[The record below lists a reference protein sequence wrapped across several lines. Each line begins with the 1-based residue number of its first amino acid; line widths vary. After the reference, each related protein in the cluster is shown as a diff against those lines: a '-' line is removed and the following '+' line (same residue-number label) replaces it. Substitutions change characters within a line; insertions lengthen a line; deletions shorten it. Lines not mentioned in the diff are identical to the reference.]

1 MQLDDQYILP
11 INAPEM
17 DELFQLICQKKLD
30 MTEDPRF
37 YEEFSIDPDE
47 VKYSEDYRRIGRLAK
62 IPEGL
67 AQLLTPE
74 NANRLR
80 LLVVDEPGATDKTE
94 KLSTA
99 LEKINMAEFNKY
111 RKPEYFTDG
120 NISYISRI
128 IKLPIIQFLVNP
140 PDPALKT
147 IVATYGSL
155 PFREGVVIFVPDAE
169 QGPGFVVLA
178 DQRKP
183 QIPIDY
189 IEGVLKEMIL
199 KTKPRRPILERKMP
213 EAKPA
218 LQMPENSNDEES
230 AEPPIQ
236 QAKPKVV
243 MPANSNSEEEEEVS
257 EDEAPPVTQPKPK
270 VVMTANSNNSNNEEV
285 TFVEKTVPRRLVLP
299 ENSVEESNEES
310 NQEVSSSKEAE
321 Q

>member
-1 MQLDDQYILP
+1 
-11 INAPEM
+11 
-17 DELFQLICQKKLD
+17 

-47 VKYSEDYRRIGRLAK
+47 VKYSQDYQQIGRLAN
-62 IPEGL
+62 IPGGL
-67 AQLLTPE
+67 AELLTPE

-80 LLVVDEPGATDKTE
+80 LLVVDEPGVTDKTE
-94 KLSTA
+94 KLSFA
-99 LEKINMAEFNKY
+99 LEKINMAEFNRY
-111 RKPEYFTDG
+111 RKGEYFTDG

-140 PDPALKT
+140 PDPSLKI

-189 IEGVLKEMIL
+189 IEGSLKEMIM

-213 EAKPA
+213 ESKPV
-218 LQMPENSNDEES
+218 LVLPDNSNNEES
-230 AEPPIQ
+230 APPSVSSVPSVS

-243 MPANSNSEEEEEVS
+243 MP
-257 EDEAPPVTQPKPK
+257 
-270 VVMTANSNNSNNEEV
+270 NNSNNENEIE
-285 TFVEKTVPRRLVLP
+285 FLEKTVPKPKTLLMP
-299 ENSVEESNEES
+299 ENSEEESSKEAPTG
-310 NQEVSSSKEAE
+310 VSSSKEEE